1 MGKMQRSKGQ
11 VGEREV
17 AKKFK
22 DDLGVDA
29 KRNLQQTQN
38 GGYDLAGIPFFAVE
52 VKRHETLSIGTW
64 WKQALKQGQVME
76 RMPLLIYRRNR
87 EQWWCVMDIATVK
100 EILKPNEMM
109 LVPTRLFGETL
120 VKFSWLTF
128 LKVYR
133 HYVSAAAVCE
143 DEQ

>member
-64 WKQALKQGQVME
+64 WKQALKQGQAME

-87 EQWWCVMDIATVK
+87 EQWWCVMTIDSVK
-100 EILKPNEMM
+100 GILAPTEMM

-120 VKFSWLTF
+120 VKFTWLSF